1 MFRGCLSVISR
12 RAIVLFLWMVVPLVP
27 VIPDTSPQ
35 PRPVGE
41 DQTGRSVPIRIAIL
55 PARNLTGDQSLE
67 SLGYTIQQTLDV
79 SLGLLGRF
87 HSTIATL
94 DSIGDLPLTG
104 GSALPDNAE
113 QILTRLESDNLIEID
128 IQREQPS
135 GIIILSA
142 RVYAGAE
149 RRITVEAMER
159 ADTLFEV
166 FDAADVL
173 TDEVLAGLAG
183 RRIEYG
189 SLALLHS
196 GEPVTVVLN
205 DQPIGTGRSR
215 FPAVVTGRYD
225 LEIRQQRLFGEEVI
239 HRAVVTIEPDVESSA
254 FFSVPL
260 LTASEQRK
268 FAERDNAIRS
278 FVRNGEHPAAINL
291 ISQAIVELTAPEF
304 AQVSSGYELLAGRYI
319 EWHELLADQPQ
330 PMEPVFLRSDWWQVA
345 LFRELEQSYPPT
357 GSAHAH
363 LPLTSF
369 RFVERHHFIPYR
381 EIQIDGDFTDWQGI
395 QPVMTGGEH
404 SKTWQYR
411 TDGSSAMTIESVSL
425 ARDDRFLYVRIVL
438 ANGEVPTPSA
448 VTGQW
453 ISSYKLHFHL
463 SGFHFGLQYE
473 VHNNAAATQMFTWNL
488 DSRQFRELARGRT
501 EVSGNQFES
510 AFPLA
515 EAERYLEPGR
525 RYVVEAVTM
534 SIDTQQQ
541 WRNNRTHHTLST
553 GIVY

>member
-1 MFRGCLSVISR
+1 MFQGHLSAVSR
-12 RAIVLFLWMVVPLVP
+12 RAIAVLLWMLVPLVP
-27 VIPDTSPQ
+27 VIPDTLPQ
-35 PRPVGE
+35 LHSFGE
-41 DQTGRSVPIRIAIL
+41 DQTGRSAPIRIAIL

-87 HSTIATL
+87 HSTITTL
-94 DSIGDLPLTG
+94 EHLGDLSPAA

-113 QILTRLESDNLIEID
+113 QILNRLESDNLIEID

-135 GIIILSA
+135 GNIILSA

-205 DQPIGTGRSR
+205 DQPIGSGRTR

-225 LEIRQQRLFGEEVI
+225 LEIRQQRLLGEEVI
-239 HRAVVTIEPDVESSA
+239 HREVVTIERDVESSA
-254 FFSVPL
+254 VFSVPL
-260 LTASEQRK
+260 LTDSEQQQ
-268 FAERDNAIRS
+268 FAERDSTIRS
-278 FVRNGEHPAAINL
+278 LVRSGEYPAAIDL
-291 ISQAIVELTAPEF
+291 ISQAVTELTAPES
-304 AQVSSGYELLAGRYI
+304 AQVSSGYELLAGRYL
-319 EWHELLADQPQ
+319 EWRDLLADQTLPT
-330 PMEPVFLRSDWWQVA
+330 EPAFLQSDWWQVA

-381 EIQIDGDFTDWQGI
+381 EIQIDGDFTDWAGI
-395 QPVMTGGEH
+395 QPVMTGADH
-404 SKTWQYR
+404 STTWQYR
-411 TDGSSAMTIESVSL
+411 TDGSSAMTIESISL
-425 ARDDRFLYVRIVL
+425 ARDDRFLYVRVVL
-438 ANGEVPTPSA
+438 ANGEVPTPSS

-453 ISSYKLHFHL
+453 FPSYKLHFHL
-463 SGFHFGLQYE
+463 SGFYFGLQYE
-473 VHNNAAATQMFTWNL
+473 ALQNTAATQMFTWNH

-501 EVSGNQFES
+501 QVSGNQFES

-515 EAERYLEPGR
+515 AAERYLQPGR

-541 WRNNRTHHTLST
+541 WWNNRTHHTLST